1 MKITIIQIIRIKKNK
16 EKNINT
22 ETGTLSSIT
31 LIDDEQIKANLYI
44 FLQEIN
50 MEN

>member
-1 MKITIIQIIRIKKNK
+1 MNKKNK

-31 LIDDEQIKANLYI
+31 LIDDEQIKANLNI
-44 FLQEIN
+44 FL
-50 MEN
+50 